1 MVPVRT
7 GLDERLE
14 QLRDNLVEDAGELM
28 KIYQISINSLISLD
42 VEHIDQVLQAREKAR
57 IKFWERTG
65 DILLVIS
72 MNQPMMGDLRMIS
85 TYLRGTDTIERGMRH
100 ARDILSLIHI

>member
-28 KIYQISINSLISLD
+28 KIYQI
-42 VEHIDQVLQAREKAR
+42 
-57 IKFWERTG
+57 
-65 DILLVIS
+65 
-72 MNQPMMGDLRMIS
+72 
-85 TYLRGTDTIERGMRH
+85 
-100 ARDILSLIHI
+100 

>member
-1 MVPVRT
+1 MVTVRT

-42 VEHIDQVLQAREKAR
+42 VEHIDQVC
-57 IKFWERTG
+57 
-65 DILLVIS
+65 LLYTS
-72 MNQPMMGDLRMIS
+72 PS
-85 TYLRGTDTIERGMRH
+85 P
-100 ARDILSLIHI
+100 RDS